1 MRDVTLREDASKV
14 CADNRARNLAT
25 LRNLEMGLIRQHG
38 RTGIAATIRDAQYD
52 NNLLHALLRLE
63 PAL

>member
-1 MRDVTLREDASKV
+1 
-14 CADNRARNLAT
+14 
-25 LRNLEMGLIRQHG
+25 MGLIRQHG